1 MPGIYHV
8 STKKGV
14 YVSGCVYA
22 FYISKEDKKITLKN
36 NKKNNVKLNN
46 KWDHLWHIKPW
57 Y

>member
-1 MPGIYHV
+1 M
-8 STKKGV
+8 KKDFFKDSKIKFPA
-14 YVSGCVYA
+14 YEPW
-22 FYISKEDKKITLKN
+22 ISKEDKKITLKN